1 MKYHLKCNFKHC
13 IDNLL
18 MFSLFGCYKKKQ
30 KNIKKIVFDN
40 DVQDKLIVSLFYLVM
55 VDKT

>member
-1 MKYHLKCNFKHC
+1 
-13 IDNLL
+13 
-18 MFSLFGCYKKKQ
+18 MFSIFGCYKKKT
-30 KNIKKIVFDN
+30 KKYKKKIVFDN

>member
-1 MKYHLKCNFKHC
+1 
-13 IDNLL
+13 

-55 VDKT
+55 VDKTW